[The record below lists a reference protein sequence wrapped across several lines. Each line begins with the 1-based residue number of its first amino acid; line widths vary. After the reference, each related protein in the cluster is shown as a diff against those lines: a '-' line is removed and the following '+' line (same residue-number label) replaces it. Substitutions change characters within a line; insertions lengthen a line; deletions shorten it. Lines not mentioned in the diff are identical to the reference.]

1 MEVTMRW
8 PKWGLA
14 GVVALAGVAFWML
27 LAGPDQTLG
36 IDLGGFGFG
45 LMVLVAWLAVH
56 GISAAPRGELDDA
69 VSPGEWRAW
78 IGLGFTLVALAYL
91 LAKADLI
98 VGATNLR
105 DLRGIGRNLVLLLVS
120 WAVVSQVLQWRWKG
134 KVLEDERDREIEVR
148 AAVWARFALVFVV
161 IGIAVTL
168 ALSPPA
174 TLAWATHIAIA
185 HLLVFA
191 LVWHGLVEYA
201 VTAISY
207 WRDRRP

>member
-1 MEVTMRW
+1 MPW
-8 PKWGLA
+8 PKWGLL

-36 IDLGGFGFG
+36 VDLGGFGFG

-56 GISAAPRGELDDA
+56 GILAAPRGELDEV

-78 IGLGFTLVALAYL
+78 IGLGFTVVAVVYL
-91 LAKADLI
+91 LAHADLI
-98 VGATNLR
+98 VGATDLR
-105 DLRGIGRNLVLLLVS
+105 GLRGIGRNLVLLLVT

-148 AAVWARFALVFVV
+148 AAVWARCALVFVV
-161 IGIAVTL
+161 VGIAVTL

-174 TLAWATHIAIA
+174 YLAWATHIAIA

-191 LVWHGLVEYA
+191 LVGHALVEYA